1 MILNFYLSS
10 EIDFKVSNLLSIR
23 IIDSWRGINN
33 TEVSGYAPCIFFI
46 ASIYLSWR
54 ASSHFFN
61 DRIEPSTNSIIVMTA
76 HTVQLFEI
84 MLYIVTNANATS
96 SRIFLVL
103 LLFSI
108 IINQRFL

>member
-1 MILNFYLSS
+1 
-10 EIDFKVSNLLSIR
+10 
-23 IIDSWRGINN
+23 
-33 TEVSGYAPCIFFI
+33 
-46 ASIYLSWR
+46 
-54 ASSHFFN
+54 
-61 DRIEPSTNSIIVMTA
+61 
-76 HTVQLFEI
+76 